1 MHSSCARSKLFLLA
15 LTSALGVR
23 SPTGA
28 DPHASLTLTA
38 RRRSA
43 LQRLAHAPAARLLAA
58 LLGTALLG
66 GLLIACLRL
75 PLLLS
80 AAERLAADAA
90 WYPRRLVPSAAF
102 CQRVRPR
109 PLLATLTGA
118 QCV

>member
-1 MHSSCARSKLFLLA
+1 
-15 LTSALGVR
+15 VR

-28 DPHASLTLTA
+28 DAHASLTLTA

-43 LQRLAHAPAARLLAA
+43 LQRLAHAPAARLLAARLLAA